1 MPPPNYFE
9 ITAEIKLLITKKL
22 LNEFIPEFLQNEL
35 RSYLFNHFG
44 IVASSFTQELLNDI
58 VNKYNI
64 RSAISG
70 SVIRLSHNIAF
81 ELIAAKLIKE
91 NAVPFIEIEKT
102 EWTGLFDPK
111 IYQFDQKK
119 YNRSIYND

>member
-44 IVASSFTQELLNDI
+44 IVASSFTKELLSDI
-58 VNKYNI
+58 VNNRII

-70 SVIRLSHNIAF
+70 SGLRLSHNIDF
-81 ELIAAKLIKE
+81 ELIVAKLIKE
-91 NAVPFIEIEKT
+91 NAVPFIDIEKS
-102 EWTGLFDPK
+102 EWTGLFDPQ

-119 YNRSIYND
+119 YNRSIHND